1 MLFQKETIPAF
12 LLLLVK
18 KICTLR
24 IQINAGFYL
33 CYHIFRER
41 NGACTMEDK
50 MMEEYRDFL
59 TSKDKA
65 KSTISTYVRQA
76 RRFMGVCGKHPE
88 NRGVVE
94 RYVEALKKQYKP
106 ATVNLYVIAVNS
118 YLKWSGNEDMRIH
131 TKKLKKMFVLE
142 NVISDE
148 DYRMM
153 LDYARETGR
162 EKYYYI
168 MRVLA
173 GTGIRIGE
181 LKYITVENV
190 KLGRGVVYNKG
201 KYREI
206 FISAGLQHILLE
218 YCKQGNIHKGAI
230 FTGTTGN
237 VLSRSAVWQML
248 MKIADRAGVDRA
260 KAHPHSFRHF
270 FAKTYINKCGDL
282 TALANILGHNSLE
295 TTRIYTMRTGEE
307 IRGQLDELGL

>member
-1 MLFQKETIPAF
+1 
-12 LLLLVK
+12 
-18 KICTLR
+18 
-24 IQINAGFYL
+24 
-33 CYHIFRER
+33 
-41 NGACTMEDK
+41 MEDK
-50 MMEEYRDFL
+50 MIEEYRNFL
-59 TSKDKA
+59 MSKGKA

-76 RRFMGVCGKHPE
+76 RHFMGVCGKCPKSKS
-88 NRGVVE
+88 VVE
-94 RYVEALKKQYKP
+94 HYVETLKKQYKP
-106 ATVNLYVIAVNS
+106 ATVNLYAIAVNS
-118 YLKWSGNEDMRIH
+118 YLKWSGNEEMRIH
-131 TKKLKKMFVLE
+131 TRKLKKMFVLE
-142 NVISDE
+142 NVISDQ

-153 LDYARETGR
+153 LDYAKETGR

-181 LKYITVENV
+181 LRYITVENV
-190 KLGRGVVYNKG
+190 KRGRGVVYNKG
-201 KYREI
+201 KCREI
-206 FISAGLQHILLE
+206 FISAGLQHILME
-218 YCKQGNIHKGAI
+218 YCEQGNIHRGAI

-248 MKIADRAGVDRA
+248 MKIADSVGVDRA

-307 IRGQLDELGL
+307 IREQMDGLGL